1 MPVPQLRDLGVVRLG
16 YAGGVAARILLG
28 YKALQARKP
37 RMSEEAYE
45 RRLRKQHLRSA
56 RRIYRATLRLQ
67 GLMIK
72 IGQTLGSR
80 GDLLPAEYIEVL
92 SRLQD
97 QVPPRPWKIMQPH
110 IEKEL
115 GARIE
120 DVFAAFDRRPVA
132 AASLAQVY
140 RARLNDG
147 RDVAV
152 KVVYPR
158 IGRLVYTDLSILKAV
173 LWLEARFYSIPIEPI
188 YHELATNIPYEV
200 DMHHEAQNM
209 EAIAAQL
216 AHRPN
221 VVIPQVI
228 HEWTRKRAL
237 VMERIDGIKI
247 TDFAAIR
254 EARIDLQNVIQLVG
268 EVYMEQML
276 THGHFHADPHP
287 GNIFAL
293 PGNRI
298 ALLDF
303 GLVKRFSP
311 EFHLAYRA
319 LAKSIFGHD
328 DETLVDTLKG
338 AGFTYKYENDQER
351 AVAVGEMVRAF
362 SSPDVYKDRSVIDRV
377 NSRMLEIDKRNP
389 MTDMPGEIALAMRTM
404 GLFLA
409 LIFTAGV
416 DVDFPEIVLRYADEP
431 ARQPANIIPFDQTA
445 AGA

>member
-1 MPVPQLRDLGVVRLG
+1 MPVPQLRDVGVVRLG
-16 YAGGVAARILLG
+16 YAAGVAARILID

-37 RMSEEAYE
+37 RMPEERYDQ
-45 RRLRKQHLRSA
+45 RLRRQHLKSA

-97 QVPPRPWKIMQPH
+97 QVPPRPWKVMRRH
-110 IEKEL
+110 IEHQL
-115 GARIE
+115 GARIDE
-120 DVFAAFDRRPVA
+120 VFAEFDRRPVA

-140 RARLNDG
+140 RARLKDG

-152 KVVYPR
+152 KVVYPQ
-158 IGRLVYTDLSILKAV
+158 IDRLVYSDLWILKAV
-173 LWLEARFYSIPIEPI
+173 LWLESRFYSAPLDPI
-188 YHELATNIPYEV
+188 YRELAANIPFEV

-209 EAIAAQL
+209 EAIAEQL
-216 AHRPN
+216 AQRPN
-221 VVIPQVI
+221 VIIPQVV
-228 HEWTRKRAL
+228 HEWTRKRVL
-237 VMERIDGIKI
+237 VMEHIDGIKI
-247 TDFAAIR
+247 TDFARIR
-254 EARIDLQNVIQLVG
+254 EAGIDLQKVIQLLG

-319 LAKSIFGHD
+319 LAKSIFGHN
-328 DETLVDTLKG
+328 DETLVDTLKA
-338 AGFTYKYENDQER
+338 AGFAYKYENDLER
-351 AVAVGEMVRAF
+351 AVAVVKWFG
-362 SSPDVYKDRSVIDRV
+362 RSAA
-377 NSRMLEIDKRNP
+377 RMSTR
-389 MTDMPGEIALAMRTM
+389 
-404 GLFLA
+404 
-409 LIFTAGV
+409 
-416 DVDFPEIVLRYADEP
+416 
-431 ARQPANIIPFDQTA
+431 TA
-445 AGA
+445 ASLTR

>member
-1 MPVPQLRDLGVVRLG
+1 MPVPQLRDIGVVRLG
-16 YAGGVAARILLG
+16 YAGGVAGRILGG
-28 YKALQARKP
+28 YKTLQARKP
-37 RMSEEAYE
+37 RMSEEAYD
-45 RRLRKQHLRSA
+45 RRLRRQHLKSA
-56 RRIYRATLRLQ
+56 RRIYRATIRLQ

-80 GDLLPAEYIEVL
+80 ADLLPAEYIQVL

-97 QVPPRPWKIMQPH
+97 QVPPRPWKVMRPH
-110 IEKEL
+110 IEREL

-120 DVFAAFDRRPVA
+120 DVFGAFDQRPIA

-140 RARLNDG
+140 RARLIDG

-152 KVVYPR
+152 KVVYPN
-158 IGRLVYTDLSILKAV
+158 IDRLVYTDLWILKAI
-173 LWLEARFYSIPIEPI
+173 LWLEARLYSIPLEPI
-188 YHELATNIPYEV
+188 YRELAANIPKEV

-216 AHRPN
+216 AHRPDVIVPG
-221 VVIPQVI
+221 VV
-228 HEWTRKRAL
+228 HEWTRQRVL
-237 VMERIDGIKI
+237 TMEYIDGIKI
-247 TDFAAIR
+247 TDFARIR
-254 EARIDLQNVIQLVG
+254 DAGIDIQKVIQLVG

-276 THGHFHADPHP
+276 SHGHFHADPHP

-311 EFHLAYRA
+311 EFHIAFRA

-328 DETLVDTLKG
+328 DETLVGTLKG
-338 AGFTYKYENDQER
+338 AGFIYKYENDLER
-351 AVAVGEMVRAF
+351 AIALGEMVRAF
-362 SSPDVYKDRSVIDRV
+362 SSPDVYKDRRLIDQV
-377 NSRMLEIDKRNP
+377 NARMMEIDKRNP

-409 LIFTAGV
+409 LIFTAGA
-416 DVDFPEIVLRYADEP
+416 DVDFPKIVLKYAAEP
-431 ARQPANIIPFDQTA
+431 ARQPANIIPFGQTA